1 MRPPRFQCEN
11 VPLPKTLRKLTFTNF
26 YALAPP
32 QGPSRNEGG
41 ALERSRGTPPIT
53 RPFFCLSPEG
63 PPWTAK
69 SSPGARKHY
78 KKTVFL
84 TFLKSLRTIFGSPR
98 GPQKK
103 RVRRPEGP
111 RGPLPKTRTDFFE
124 APRAPLDAQ
133 RELWSR
139 FSNFSTLS
147 IEPGWQENGKRL
159 D

>member
-1 MRPPRFQCEN
+1 MRKCAPPEN
-11 VPLPKTLRKLTFTNF
+11 TPKTHFYELLRSRLPPGTLPKPGGSAREVPRTPSDNSINF
-26 YALAPP
+26 
-32 QGPSRNEGG
+32 
-41 ALERSRGTPPIT
+41 
-53 RPFFCLSPEG
+53 FLSPEG

-78 KKTVFL
+78 KNQLFFNIFKIAPNP
-84 TFLKSLRTIFGSPR
+84 LREPSGTP
-98 GPQKK
+98 KK

-139 FSNFSTLS
+139 FSIFFDV
-147 IEPGWQENGKRL
+147 I